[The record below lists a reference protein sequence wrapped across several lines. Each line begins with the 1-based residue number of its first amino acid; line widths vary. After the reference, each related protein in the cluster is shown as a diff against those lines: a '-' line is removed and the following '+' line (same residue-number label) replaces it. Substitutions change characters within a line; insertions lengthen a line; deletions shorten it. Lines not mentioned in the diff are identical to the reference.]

1 MITIKW
7 NYKGWVEHPYPDWTQ
22 DMWNQML
29 FTKINEASARIH
41 MKKLLSPAT
50 HIKIHRSLM
59 LIIERME
66 YFKKLNDGELIIGR
80 YKIILDNN
88 VPYNEVIVFDIKD
101 EDLEEAPIKIIIENI

>member
-50 HIKIHRSLM
+50 HIKIHRSHY
-59 LIIERME
+59 IFI
-66 YFKKLNDGELIIGR
+66 FSIFFLNIFCILL
-80 YKIILDNN
+80 KIQKNGIKNK
-88 VPYNEVIVFDIKD
+88 VIS
-101 EDLEEAPIKIIIENI
+101 